1 MGIRRYLGS
10 INRTRKLILAFMFY
24 FIAGDGVFS
33 STNDDGDISLVDLR
47 TNTSKI
53 LVKRADVKDVS
64 PDAF

>member
-10 INRTRKLILAFMFY
+10 VERRRKLILAFY

-33 STNDDGDISLVDLR
+33 SIDDEGNISLVDLR
-47 TNTSKI
+47 TNSSKI

-64 PDAF
+64 PHVH